1 MNWISLQEILVV
13 IRILLHQTIR
23 IIPIVMISII
33 LILTEKKLIQ
43 NLYLEPKC
51 PYKYQKNMKVFR
63 NLTEQQKQA
72 LLKFPAYISLLASTG
87 SKMDE
92 AERMVAIKFAH
103 TKAFSCQPLLS
114 EFCRES
120 EIVFADNLTQLE
132 AVLPKNKNERDVAIR
147 IELLK
152 LEMILLKLGKEYG
165 SIMHQSMKTF
175 KEHVLKAHH
184 SVIEDFL
191 FPISIPGLSD

>member
-1 MNWISLQEILVV
+1 
-13 IRILLHQTIR
+13 
-23 IIPIVMISII
+23 
-33 LILTEKKLIQ
+33 
-43 NLYLEPKC
+43 
-51 PYKYQKNMKVFR
+51 MKIFR
-63 NLTEQQKQA
+63 NLTNQEKQA

-92 AERMVAIKFAH
+92 EERMIAIKFAH
-103 TKAFSCQPLLS
+103 TKAFSCQPLLA

-120 EIVFADNLTQLE
+120 DTVFADNLTQLE

-152 LEMILLKLGKEYG
+152 LEMILLKLGNEYG
-165 SIMHQSMKTF
+165 SVMHQSMKTF

-191 FPISIPGLSD
+191 FPITIPGLSD

>member
-1 MNWISLQEILVV
+1 
-13 IRILLHQTIR
+13 
-23 IIPIVMISII
+23 
-33 LILTEKKLIQ
+33 
-43 NLYLEPKC
+43 
-51 PYKYQKNMKVFR
+51 MKVFR
-63 NLTEQQKQA
+63 NLTNQQVQA

-92 AERMVAIKFAH
+92 AERKVAIKLAH
-103 TKAFSCQPLLS
+103 TKAFSCQPLLA

-165 SIMHQSMKTF
+165 SVMHQSMKTF

-191 FPISIPGLSD
+191 FPITIPGLSD